1 MAMMPGVTNRLLA
14 NQSRQGLMK
23 SYQGI
28 SLHTMVGS
36 LAGTDSM
43 FQKDGT
49 VGTESHFGVGEHG
62 EIYQWVDTKY
72 TADANYLGSGHV
84 ISIETADYGG
94 SFGRWNTAGD
104 NVPYW
109 NAKQIA
115 AIVKIIVWACK
126 THDIPIRQMST
137 VRDRGIGYHAMGVPG
152 NELPNSL
159 KGTRYQ
165 WSKYAGKV
173 CPGKKRISQIP
184 GIVKLARGGTTS
196 TTTTPAP
203 ADSEGILG
211 MANYSH
217 SPTYKKTQNL
227 AYGKWKTAEVGKG
240 STSILTCDGQPFLSQ
255 VQLGITGLK
264 PGETVQVR
272 FVVASYKKGT
282 KTTIVTYYAKEER
295 VGTTGDT
302 FVSCSQLGKAGTG
315 SSGRS
320 NRLRV
325 QVWTNSK
332 TAKITSI
339 ATKTLKG

>member
-1 MAMMPGVTNRLLA
+1 MAMMPGAVNRLLA

-23 SYQGI
+23 SYQGVC
-28 SLHTMVGS
+28 LHTMVGS

-49 VGTESHFGVGEHG
+49 VGTESHFGVGENG

-94 SFGRWNTAGD
+94 SFGRWNTSGD

-109 NAKQIA
+109 NAAQIVS
-115 AIVKIIVWACK
+115 IVKIIVWACK
-126 THDIPIRQMST
+126 THDIPIQQMKT

-159 KGTRYQ
+159 RGTRYQ

-184 GIVKLARGGTTS
+184 EIVRLAQGGAASSGTA
-196 TTTTPAP
+196 PAP
-203 ADSEGILG
+203 KKEGILG
-211 MANYSH
+211 MTKYSGGKI
-217 SPTYKKTQNL
+217 YKAVQALTR
-227 AYGKWKTAEVGKG
+227 GKWKSLFIGKG
-240 STSILTCDGQPFLSQ
+240 SMSILTCDGSPYLAQ
-255 VQLGITGLK
+255 VYLTVTGLK
-264 PGETVQVR
+264 PEETIQVR
-272 FVVASYKKGT
+272 FITASYKKGT
-282 KTTIVTYYAKEER
+282 TTKNNGYYAKQEQHGSDG
-295 VGTTGDT
+295 GTYISHT
-302 FVSCSQLGKAGTG
+302 QIGKTSKGKN
-315 SSGRS
+315 GRS

-325 QVWTNSK
+325 QVWTDSK

-339 ATKTLKG
+339 QTKFLKG

>member
-1 MAMMPGVTNRLLA
+1 MAMMPGATNRLLA
-14 NQSRQGLMK
+14 NQARQGLMK

-94 SFGRWNTAGD
+94 SFGRWNTSGD

-109 NAKQIA
+109 NAAQIV
-115 AIVKIIVWACK
+115 AIVKIIVWAAK
-126 THDIPIRQMST
+126 THDIPIRKMKT
-137 VRDRGIGYHAMGVPG
+137 VQDRGVGYHAMGVPG

-159 KGTRYQ
+159 RGTRYQ
-165 WSKYAGKV
+165 WSKFPGKV

-184 GIVKLARGGTTS
+184 EIVRLAQGGTVPDS
-196 TTTTPAP
+196 AP
-203 ADSEGILG
+203 EPKKEGILG
-211 MANYSH
+211 MSKYSNTVLNAVQKLTRNKFTTLKTSKGAH
-217 SPTYKKTQNL
+217 SIITH
-227 AYGKWKTAEVGKG
+227 VG
-240 STSILTCDGQPFLSQ
+240 TPFLSE
-255 VQLGITGLK
+255 VQMTLSGLK
-264 PGETVQVR
+264 PGETAQLR
-272 FVVASYKKGT
+272 FINASYKKGT
-282 KTTIVTYYAKEER
+282 KTKNYGHYRKAEFL
-295 VGTTGDT
+295 GTTGNT
-302 FVSCSQLGKAGTG
+302 YISHVQLGQQPKGTG
-315 SSGRS
+315 GRA
-320 NRLRV
+320 NHLRV
-325 QVWTNSK
+325 QLWTNSK
-332 TAKITSI
+332 TAKVTSI

>member
-1 MAMMPGVTNRLLA
+1 MAMMPGAVNRLLA
-14 NQSRQGLMK
+14 NKARQGLMK
-23 SYQGI
+23 SYQGVC
-28 SLHTMVGS
+28 LHTMVGS

-115 AIVKIIVWACK
+115 AIVQIIVWSCK
-126 THDIPIRQMST
+126 THDIPIQQMNT

-159 KGTRYQ
+159 RGTKYQ

-173 CPGKKRISQIP
+173 CPGKKCLSQIP
-184 GIVKLARGGTTS
+184 GIVKLAQAGN
-196 TTTTPAP
+196 TTTPEP
-203 ADSEGILG
+203 AKPKGILG
-211 MANYSH
+211 MSNYSFTSDH
-217 SPTYKKTQNL
+217 RTPQKL
-227 AYGKWKTAEVGKG
+227 AANKWATIQIGKG
-240 STSILTCDGQPFLSQ
+240 DYSILTCDGKPNLSQ
-255 VQLGITGLK
+255 VHLTVEDLK
-264 PGETVQVR
+264 PGETIQVR
-272 FVVASYKKGT
+272 FIVASYKKGAPT
-282 KTTIVTYYAKEER
+282 KTVGYFPKEER
-295 VGTTGDT
+295 LGTTGGAYITHTQMGDYA
-302 FVSCSQLGKAGTG
+302 KGTG
-315 SSGRS
+315 GRS

-325 QVWTNSK
+325 QVWTTSK
-332 TAKITSI
+332 TAKITSV
-339 ATKTLKG
+339 KTRSLKG

>member
-1 MAMMPGVTNRLLA
+1 
-14 NQSRQGLMK
+14 MK
-23 SYQGI
+23 SYQGVC
-28 SLHTMVGS
+28 LHTMVGS

-94 SFGRWNTAGD
+94 SFGRWNTRGD

-126 THDIPIRQMST
+126 THDIPIRMMANS
-137 VRDRGIGYHAMGVPG
+137 RDRGIGYHAMGVPG
-152 NELPNSL
+152 NELPSKY

-173 CPGKKRISQIP
+173 CPGRKRISQVP
-184 GIVKLARGGTTS
+184 GIVKLAQTGS
-196 TTTTPAP
+196 TTPATS
-203 ADSEGILG
+203 SEGILG
-211 MANYSH
+211 MSKYSGGKH
-217 SPTYKKTQNL
+217 YAGQQKLTYN
-227 AYGKWKTAEVGKG
+227 KWEHVHLNSQGDV
-240 STSILTCDGQPFLSQ
+240 SILTCNGHPFMAQ
-255 VQLGITGLK
+255 TGITVEGLK
-264 PGETVQVR
+264 PGESIQFR
-272 FVVASYKKGT
+272 YIISSYKKGT
-282 KTTIVTYYAKEER
+282 KTKITDRYPKQEF
-295 VGTTGDT
+295 VGTSGGTYMAPTQIG
-302 FVSCSQLGKAGTG
+302 GKGKG
-315 SSGRS
+315 GGGRS
-320 NRLRV
+320 NRLRLL
-325 QVWTNSK
+325 VWTNSR

-339 ATKTLKG
+339 HPKSMKG

>member
-1 MAMMPGVTNRLLA
+1 MAMMPGATNRLLA
-14 NQSRQGLMK
+14 NQARQGLMK

-72 TADANYLGSGHV
+72 TADANYLGSGYV

-109 NAKQIA
+109 NAAQIVS
-115 AIVKIIVWACK
+115 IVEIIVWACK
-126 THDIPIRQMST
+126 THDIPIQQMKT

-159 KGTRYQ
+159 RGTRYQ

-184 GIVKLARGGTTS
+184 GIVKLAQTGN
-196 TTTTPAP
+196 TTTPEPKP
-203 ADSEGILG
+203 AEPKGILG
-211 MANYSH
+211 MSKYVYTKAH
-217 SPTYKKTQNL
+217 KAIQKL
-227 AYGKWKTAEVGKG
+227 AYNKWKTLSVGKG
-240 STSILTCDGQPFLSQ
+240 ATSILTFDGSPYLAETS
-255 VQLGITGLK
+255 VTVTGLK
-264 PGETVQVR
+264 PGETLQLR
-272 FVVASYKKGT
+272 YIVASYKKGT
-282 KTTIVTYYAKEER
+282 KTKTVGYYDKQEFL
-295 VGTTGDT
+295 GTTGGT
-302 FVSCSQLGKAGTG
+302 YIKTSQLGKRAKAKGD
-315 SSGRS
+315 RS
-320 NRLRV
+320 ERLRI

-332 TAKITSI
+332 TAKITSV
-339 ATKTLKG
+339 TNRTLKG